1 MVQHPLSALSGTLR
15 RGEQT
20 KIVLPP
26 VIGHRG
32 AAGCAPEN
40 TLAGFR
46 KAAALGC
53 RWVEFDV
60 RLTSDNQPVLLH
72 DNRLERTTD
81 GRGKANASSFAAI
94 RRHDAGSWFHPS
106 FAGERVPKLAEA
118 LALLV
123 ELGLGANVELKAAR
137 GRAAETGALVSS
149 LLVSYWPD
157 DPAQLLISSFQPGAL
172 AAARDHA
179 PSIARGLL
187 FHRLPKN
194 WLRIAAK
201 LGCATIHAEHQR
213 LSPAVVSEI
222 REAGYPLLAYTVNDR
237 ARAQTLLDWGVTS
250 VFSDVPDRL
259 QGLARGGGNCPVMMA
274 DRASAATPR
283 QGSMW

>member
-1 MVQHPLSALSGTLR
+1 MVRHPLSALSATLR
-15 RGEQT
+15 RSEQT
-20 KIVLPP
+20 KIVLPS

-81 GRGKANASSFAAI
+81 GRGKVNASSFAAI
-94 RRHDAGSWFHPS
+94 RHHDAGSWFDAS

-123 ELGLGANVELKAAR
+123 ELGVGANVELKVAR
-137 GRAAETGALVSS
+137 GGAAETGALVSAS
-149 LLVSYWPD
+149 LVRNWPD
-157 DPAQLLISSFQPGAL
+157 DPARLLISSFQLSAL

-179 PSIARGLL
+179 PRITRGLL
-187 FHRLPKN
+187 FRRIPKN
-194 WLRIAAK
+194 WFRIAAK
-201 LGCATIHAEHQR
+201 LGCATIHADHQR

-222 REAGYPLLAYTVNDR
+222 RQAGYPLLAYTVNDR

-259 QGLARGGGNCPVMMA
+259 QGLAADGGNCPEVMA
-274 DRASAATPR
+274 DRASAAAAR
-283 QGSMW
+283 QESVW

>member
-1 MVQHPLSALSGTLR
+1 MVPHPLSALSRTLR
-15 RGEQT
+15 RGDQT

-32 AAGCAPEN
+32 AAGYAPEN
-40 TLAGFR
+40 TAAGFR

-53 RWVEFDV
+53 CWVEFDV

-81 GRGKANASSFAAI
+81 GRGKVNARSFAAI

-123 ELGLGANVELKAAR
+123 ELGLGGNIELKAAR

-149 LLVSYWPD
+149 LLASNWPD
-157 DPAQLLISSFQPGAL
+157 DPARLLISSFQPVAL

-179 PSIARGLL
+179 PRVPRGIL
-187 FHRLPKN
+187 FRRIPKN
-194 WLRIAAK
+194 WFRIAAK
-201 LGCATIHAEHQR
+201 LGCATIHADQQR
-213 LSPAVVSEI
+213 LSAAVVSDI
-222 REAGYPLLAYTVNDR
+222 RQAGYPLLAYTVNDR
-237 ARAQTLLDWGVTS
+237 ARAQTLFDWGVTS

-259 QGLARGGGNCPVMMA
+259 QGVAAGGGSCPVMVA
-274 DRASAATPR
+274 NRASAAAPR
-283 QGSMW
+283 QEAIW